1 MRNDHKLQKCS
12 INCDLHY
19 IHREKV
25 MGLKK
30 KMKIMRKYSDTVKKG
45 FTVVLSWA
53 SPSPGRKAAVA
64 WKS

>member
-1 MRNDHKLQKCS
+1 
-12 INCDLHY
+12 
-19 IHREKV
+19 

-45 FTVVLSWA
+45 FTVVLSWV